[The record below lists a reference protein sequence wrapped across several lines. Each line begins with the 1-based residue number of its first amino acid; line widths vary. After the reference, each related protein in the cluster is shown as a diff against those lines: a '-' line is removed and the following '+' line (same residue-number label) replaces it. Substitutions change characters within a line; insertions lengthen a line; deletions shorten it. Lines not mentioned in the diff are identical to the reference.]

1 MNIRPSR
8 SIDLYQ
14 IKKDEKLFEEGL
26 WSTDLLAQELKFRS
40 ERKM

>member
-14 IKKDEKLFEEGL
+14 IKNIEEKVLEEGL
-26 WSTDLLAQELKFRS
+26 WSTDVLA
-40 ERKM
+40 